1 MSLYLYDGSFDGLLT
16 AIFECFADRR
26 QPTDI
31 LNQETYQASLLED
44 LRPIQTDIAKAERVI
59 KGIDARSDG
68 RGGELVYQLF
78 LSELTGIELR
88 IYRLVELL
96 VRQNDPNILENY
108 ANPDVLYSAQV
119 SKMISREVH
128 RMHAFVRFQKAANNI
143 YYAVISPDFNVIPL
157 IGDHFQRRYA
167 DQRWVIFDTRRHYG
181 LYYDLTHTSF
191 IDVESDILSGATDA
205 FVNASLD
212 GLEDQYQQLWK
223 QYFQSVTIQE
233 RRNIKLHLR
242 HVPKRYWKYLV
253 EKQVGRDGLL
263 SRKN

>member
-16 AIFECFADRR
+16 AIFECFADRCE
-26 QPTDI
+26 PVDI
-31 LNQETYQASLLED
+31 VNEEIYQASLLED
-44 LRPIQTDIAKAERVI
+44 LRPVQTDTAKAERVI

-68 RGGELVYQLF
+68 VGGKLVYQLF
-78 LSELTGIELR
+78 LSELAGIELR
-88 IYRLVELL
+88 IYRLVQLM
-96 VRQNDPNILENY
+96 VRQNDPNILENF

-119 SKMISREVH
+119 KKMISREVH
-128 RMHAFVRFQKAANNI
+128 RMHAFVRFQKADNDI

-167 DQRWVIFDTRRHYG
+167 DQPWVIFDTRRHYG
-181 LYYDLTHTSF
+181 LYYDVNNLSF
-191 IDVESDILSGATDA
+191 IDANSDILSFDT
-205 FVNASLD
+205 VNAAVNSPLD

-242 HVPKRYWKYLV
+242 HMPRRYWKYLI
-253 EKQVGRDGLL
+253 EKQV
-263 SRKN
+263 SRK

>member
-26 QPTDI
+26 EPIDI
-31 LNQETYQASLLED
+31 VNQETYQASLLED
-44 LRPIQTDIAKAERVI
+44 LRPVQTDAAKAERVI
-59 KGIDARSDG
+59 NGIDARSDG
-68 RGGELVYQLF
+68 KGGELVYQLF
-78 LSELTGIELR
+78 LSELTGVELR
-88 IYRLVELL
+88 IYRLVQLL
-96 VRQNDPNILENY
+96 VRQNDPNILENF

-119 SKMISREVH
+119 KKMISREVH
-128 RMHAFVRFQKAANNI
+128 RMHAFVRFQKADNDI

-167 DQRWVIFDTRRHYG
+167 DQPWVIFDTCRHYG
-181 LYYDLTHTSF
+181 LHYDMDNLSF
-191 IDVESDILSGATDA
+191 IDVNSNILPFATA
-205 FVNASLD
+205 NAAVNAPLE

-242 HVPKRYWKYLV
+242 HMPRRYWKYLI
-253 EKQVGRDGLL
+253 EKQVGKR
-263 SRKN
+263 